1 MQRRDFT
8 TYLSGVLLS
17 GALPLSTLV
26 SSKTN
31 KDEAQWF
38 ASASEDS
45 QGKHWLIAFDQL
57 GAQKLRYPLP
67 SRAHQVLKHPFKPWL
82 FVIGRRPGH
91 YLLGVDMQTGELVA
105 DYQHTSDQ
113 HFCGHMQISAD
124 GKLLYT
130 TENITRNSH
139 GLVVVRDIDKN
150 GRIVK
155 QFPSGGLGPHQL
167 LLSHDGQYMVVA
179 NGGIHTLQR
188 EKMNL
193 DSMSPNLSYIRLSSQ
208 VIEEK
213 VSLNTELS
221 QLSIRH
227 IDLNQ
232 HGDVVIAM
240 QYQGERTAQVPL
252 VALHKRAGTLSFL
265 NIPDSQYFTLQHY
278 CGSACFDK
286 SGETVAI
293 SAPRGDKVLFWSLA
307 DKKYLG
313 SVKVRDGC
321 GLAIAKVAHEF
332 VISSGRGRVY
342 RYNVINEQKTLL
354 LNDAALQWDN
364 HLAAV

>member
-31 KDEAQWF
+31 EDETQWF
-38 ASASEDS
+38 ASASEDA

-57 GAQKLRYPLP
+57 GAQKLRYLLP

-91 YLLGVDMQTGELVA
+91 YLLGIDLQTGERVA
-105 DYQHTSDQ
+105 DYKNTSGQ

-130 TENITRNSH
+130 TENITSNSL
-139 GLVVVRDIDKN
+139 GVIVVRDIDAK
-150 GRIVK
+150 GRIVQ

-167 LLSHDGQYMVVA
+167 LLSHDGQYMMVA
-179 NGGIHTLQR
+179 NGGIHTVGR
-188 EKMNL
+188 EKTNL
-193 DSMSPNLSYIRLSSQ
+193 ESMSPNLSYIRLSSQ

-227 IDLNQ
+227 IDLNER
-232 HGDVVIAM
+232 GDVVIAM

-252 VALHKRAGTLSFL
+252 VALHKRASVLSFL

-286 SGETVAI
+286 SGEIVAI
-293 SAPRGDKVLFWSLA
+293 SAPRGDKILFWSLA
-307 DKKYLG
+307 DNNYLG

-321 GLAIAKVAHEF
+321 GLAPAKVAHAF

-342 RYNVINEQKTLL
+342 QYNVVNQQKTLL
-354 LNDAALQWDN
+354 LNNAALQWDN
-364 HLAAV
+364 HLAAI